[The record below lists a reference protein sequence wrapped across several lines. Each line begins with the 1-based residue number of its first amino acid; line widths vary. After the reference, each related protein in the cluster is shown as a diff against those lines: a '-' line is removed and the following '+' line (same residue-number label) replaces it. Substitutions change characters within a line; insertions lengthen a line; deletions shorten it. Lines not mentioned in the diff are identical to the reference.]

1 MPQPVKRR
9 RYDATRRQ
17 QAAAER
23 RQKVLEVAVELFAQ
37 RGYTQTT
44 MADIAVEAGVA
55 LDTIYATIG
64 TKPELFRLLLET
76 AISGT
81 GEVVPVLDRDYVAR
95 MRAELDPAGK
105 LAIYAAALTEIHA
118 RLAPLYRALQAAAPE
133 SPELATIWQN
143 LLARR
148 ARNMPLLI
156 AELERTNALR
166 PELTTQNAVDTVWA
180 INSTEVYVLLRNQR
194 GWTEAQYESW
204 LGQTLARLLLN

>member
-1 MPQPVKRR
+1 MRQPVKRR

-23 RQKVLEVAVELFAQ
+23 RQKVLDVAVALFAQ
-37 RGYTQTT
+37 LGYTQTT
-44 MADIAVEAGVA
+44 MAEIAAKAGVA
-55 LDTIYATIG
+55 LDTIYVTIG

-81 GEVVPVLDRDYVAR
+81 GEAVPVLDRDYVAK
-95 MRAELDPAGK
+95 MRAEPDPTRK

-118 RLAPLYRALQAAAPE
+118 RLAPLYLALQAAAPE
-133 SPELATIWQN
+133 SPELATIWQD

-166 PELTTQNAVDTVWA
+166 PELTTETAVDTVWA
-180 INSTEVYVLLRNQR
+180 INSTEVYVLLHNQR
-194 GWTEAQYESW
+194 GWTEDQYENW
-204 LGQTLARLLLN
+204 LAQILARLLLN